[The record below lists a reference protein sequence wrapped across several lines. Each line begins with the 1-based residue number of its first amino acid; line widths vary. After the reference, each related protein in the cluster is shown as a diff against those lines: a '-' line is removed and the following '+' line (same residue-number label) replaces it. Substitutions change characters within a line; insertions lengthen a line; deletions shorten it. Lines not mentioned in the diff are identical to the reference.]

1 MVPPKLIPQFQPQ
14 LCSRLP
20 ASALISHTPCTIYS
34 GSHRSPPPNFPPPSS
49 WLYPRPQIQQAFP
62 ENPQASP
69 AQEAGRLVSGLLF
82 YLSSSL
88 SPCLMASFVATG
100 LLPPSPPFL
109 SVPPPGD
116 HTDLSLPAPPHCFT
130 PAPNPSRPFLGI
142 HRTPAREGGLT
153 AGLHL
158 PLHFSK
164 SSPQSHPQICS
175 RPYAMVS
182 PHSLY
187 PPSGD

>member
-69 AQEAGRLVSGLLF
+69 AQEAGRLVSGLHF

-88 SPCLMASFVATG
+88 SPSHGQLCSKGPAAAFPTLPLCPTSRGSHRSF
-100 LLPPSPPFL
+100 PPS
-109 SVPPPGD
+109 
-116 HTDLSLPAPPHCFT
+116 PPHCFT
-130 PAPNPSRPFLGI
+130 PAPNPSRPFLGT

-153 AGLHL
+153 ADLHL

-164 SSPQSHPQICS
+164 SSPQSHPQFCS
-175 RPYAMVS
+175 RPSAMAS

-187 PPSGD
+187 PSSGD